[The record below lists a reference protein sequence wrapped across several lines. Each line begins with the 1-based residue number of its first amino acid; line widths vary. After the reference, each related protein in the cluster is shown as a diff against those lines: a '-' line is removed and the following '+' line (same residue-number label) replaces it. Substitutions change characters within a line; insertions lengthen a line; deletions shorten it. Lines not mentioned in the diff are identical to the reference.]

1 MVEPFDPE
9 KDARNRLERGVPLS
23 LGFDVIA
30 GALVEFEDTRHDYGE
45 RRLVCFGEVSGRL
58 YACVYTVQESGPRI
72 ISVRKA
78 NSREQKRFGR
88 RSDDAGR

>member
-9 KDARNRLERGVPLS
+9 KDVRNRREHGVSLS

-30 GALVEFEDTRHDYGE
+30 GALVEFEDTRRDYGE
-45 RRLVCFGEVSGRL
+45 RRIVCFGEVSCRL
-58 YACVYTVQESGPRI
+58 YACVYTVRESGPRI
-72 ISVRKA
+72 IPVRKA

-88 RSDDAGR
+88 RTDQP